1 MHQEFDLS
9 QELVKLLHDE
19 PFYAALSRRMDKR
32 LVTTIPTAGVRLNPQ
47 TESFELVVNPKF
59 FEELPQPQRKG
70 ILFHE
75 FWHIILGHVT
85 GRIPD
90 GVNFK
95 AWNIATDLAIN
106 SLLANSVT
114 YFLRTVVSQVRDR
127 LKNTLTDCPLRST

>member
-59 FEELPQPQRKG
+59 FEELPQP
-70 ILFHE
+70 
-75 FWHIILGHVT
+75 
-85 GRIPD
+85 
-90 GVNFK
+90 
-95 AWNIATDLAIN
+95 
-106 SLLANSVT
+106 
-114 YFLRTVVSQVRDR
+114 
-127 LKNTLTDCPLRST
+127 